1 MVLSGATSLVPPELL
16 RFEIIT
22 IWEEVN
28 KMMLNPKTDDS
39 WTWLW
44 DGKGMY
50 CAQSIFRE
58 CFTGEIKFD
67 TANAIWKP

>member
-28 KMMLNPKTDDS
+28 KMMLNPETNDS

-44 DGKGMY
+44 DGKGVY
-50 CAQSIFRE
+50 CANLFSEHASPER
-58 CFTGEIKFD
+58 
-67 TANAIWKP
+67 